1 LQGNFQVK
9 QMGQITSKAEFARMQ
24 GWNKSTVTRKAAA
37 GQIVL
42 TDDGRV
48 DVEASTERLKLTRD
62 PYKDGVRERHKR
74 ERQQRSGAVATS
86 DAPRVDPSDTS
97 YVLLQR
103 ARAEAEAHRA
113 ALLRMEREE
122 KEGKLADTEAVRK
135 HAFDAGRSARN
146 AIFNLQHRL
155 DPLLAG
161 ETDPAKRAALW
172 DQELRSVCTELAR
185 ACEQQHYGS
194 H

>member
-1 LQGNFQVK
+1 
-9 QMGQITSKAEFARMQ
+9 MGQITTKADYARMQ

-37 GQIVL
+37 GLIVL
-42 TDDGRV
+42 TEDGRV
-48 DVEASTERLKLTRD
+48 DVEASAERLKLTRD
-62 PYKDGVRERHKR
+62 PYKDGVRERHER
-74 ERQQRSGAVATS
+74 ERQQRAGATET
-86 DAPRVDPSDTS
+86 PRVEPNDTS

-122 KEGKLADTEAVRK
+122 KEGKLADTDAVRK
-135 HAFDAGRSARN
+135 HAFDAARSARN

-161 ETDPAKRAALW
+161 ETDAAKRAALW
-172 DQELRSVCTELAR
+172 DQELRSVCSELAK
-185 ACEQQHYGS
+185 ACEEPTHGS